1 MSRRYYQDSRS
12 PSAVFVPMPVDR
24 GVLGEKKVEALQR
37 QIERLENDQMKR
49 KELIEKLSKNQ
60 DKNQRKHQEKLLE
73 KYNKKN
79 ILTDE
84 IERIYGDDKGR
95 NFVKSPASPRV
106 LETVMA
112 KRTKE
117 FSMKQ
122 QEKELETKYL
132 LKERERLQMARDR
145 IREQRRALLSPADSS
160 MSEPDYHYRSNKMA
174 DPHSRMSVRTPRYND
189 GKEYSVDS
197 YVQNTINTLPETM
210 DRIAQLRQDVQK
222 HYVSYEKPYR
232 GEMGI
237 QTYLPHQMKGY
248 FMVRGIVDDLV
259 NDFLNLQFPEAV
271 PMMEKDA
278 YYATIEQRKRV
289 RQQTL
294 ESMSER
300 KAVQLLMED
309 IILDV
314 TGEMCLEVAQE
325 DRHSTGTIQNMV
337 DLIIMNRAEAV
348 ATQNEEGRLSN
359 DKAYNVVTKQYYTS
373 QETRDSRR
381 PDLFYHT
388 ANLSLKPEA
397 DPQRRIKLPP
407 GVAPPPTVDGKGKKL
422 PPAKTD
428 IKGKKDKKVVPGQ
441 PPPSQP
447 VRLPTPA
454 KIPEEI
460 TVVLERE
467 DPDTVVLEY
476 HPIIP
481 VDIRKY
487 DPLPNDLPET
497 KAVKERY
504 NLYSQKEIHYWKQI
518 IPYISELKM
527 PKRVK
532 GISIVSCS
540 PNSKYV
546 AFGSLRGDAMI
557 FDTAYDPWRLIKVMV
572 NENKGDDPIVNLSW
586 TMDCQRVITITHSGS
601 VFVYSMLGGLKK
613 SNTSRMGLGADDLGV
628 FPQQMGLVL
637 DMDASFK
644 DFTFQEGPLAD
655 DGVLT
660 EVHLP
665 TSASFFP
672 SFSFLGV
679 QDSFCVGLESGD
691 ILKCDLEFVLNA
703 PGEGDTHKFVES
715 KRVYNPML
723 SSKTLNII
731 GRGVEGDLFK
741 QHKARI
747 IHFSFIDNI
756 NELVSVDEEGFI
768 FIWKYTRE
776 WKASVGWFKPVRKF
790 RLSKTKDMYQ
800 PAEGK
805 PKDRTL
811 KLVFTDGAAA
821 MPNKKRQRTRQEIAQ
836 ERKQNM
842 NLILNMNLGDP
853 WHVQFDGNKLIE
865 VYAPRGVVKDTGAVF
880 HIVIKHIATDQLSS
894 YATRVYKPVKIKYS
908 KMSVISTA
916 KGDALIFMLLFP
928 SFPPKEPHVTITV
941 FDLKTFELR
950 DFRRDIYLSEAEFT
964 EMSRNDTTF
973 ADISRVF
980 GPTGSEYLFIC
991 LLGDFKVISLTT
1003 GRQVVRMEDPSIRS
1017 DDDDDE
1023 DEGYRGC
1030 TIRTDELPLEENSQV
1045 SVLSTNGKMH
1055 AIFHS
1060 PNSGTVM
1067 YVEFEDENVKA
1078 TRRQMWKLYDRLEP
1092 EKKRLMP
1099 AELRVDTLTSD
1110 LGDKQ
1115 HPSVAMRSIVLEMMD
1130 KAIQL
1135 SHKAKYTNEQKD
1147 DFMLWDRVNNYKPLE
1162 QPINSGNILT
1172 GP

>member
-174 DPHSRMSVRTPRYND
+174 DPHSRMSVRTPRYD
-189 GKEYSVDS
+189 GGKEYSVDS

-337 DLIIMNRAEAV
+337 DLIVMNRAEAV

-504 NLYSQKEIHYWKQI
+504 NLYSQREIHYWKQI

>member
-1 MSRRYYQDSRS
+1 MGQGDS
-12 PSAVFVPMPVDR
+12 
-24 GVLGEKKVEALQR
+24 
-37 QIERLENDQMKR
+37 
-49 KELIEKLSKNQ
+49 
-60 DKNQRKHQEKLLE
+60 
-73 KYNKKN
+73 
-79 ILTDE
+79 
-84 IERIYGDDKGR
+84 
-95 NFVKSPASPRV
+95 
-106 LETVMA
+106 
-112 KRTKE
+112 
-117 FSMKQ
+117 
-122 QEKELETKYL
+122 
-132 LKERERLQMARDR
+132 
-145 IREQRRALLSPADSS
+145 
-160 MSEPDYHYRSNKMA
+160 
-174 DPHSRMSVRTPRYND
+174 
-189 GKEYSVDS
+189 
-197 YVQNTINTLPETM
+197 
-210 DRIAQLRQDVQK
+210 
-222 HYVSYEKPYR
+222 
-232 GEMGI
+232 
-237 QTYLPHQMKGY
+237 
-248 FMVRGIVDDLV
+248 
-259 NDFLNLQFPEAV
+259 
-271 PMMEKDA
+271 
-278 YYATIEQRKRV
+278 
-289 RQQTL
+289 
-294 ESMSER
+294 
-300 KAVQLLMED
+300 
-309 IILDV
+309 
-314 TGEMCLEVAQE
+314 
-325 DRHSTGTIQNMV
+325 
-337 DLIIMNRAEAV
+337 
-348 ATQNEEGRLSN
+348 
-359 DKAYNVVTKQYYTS
+359 
-373 QETRDSRR
+373 
-381 PDLFYHT
+381 
-388 ANLSLKPEA
+388 
-397 DPQRRIKLPP
+397 
-407 GVAPPPTVDGKGKKL
+407 
-422 PPAKTD
+422 
-428 IKGKKDKKVVPGQ
+428 
-441 PPPSQP
+441 
-447 VRLPTPA
+447 
-454 KIPEEI
+454 
-460 TVVLERE
+460 ERE

-504 NLYSQKEIHYWKQI
+504 NMYSQREIHYWKQI

-805 PKDRTL
+805 PK
-811 KLVFTDGAAA
+811 LVFTDGAAA

-1003 GRQVVRMEDPSIRS
+1003 GRQVVKMEDPSVRS
-1017 DDDDDE
+1017 
-1023 DEGYRGC
+1023 GYRGC

>member
-174 DPHSRMSVRTPRYND
+174 DPHSRMSVRTPRYD
-189 GKEYSVDS
+189 GGKEYSVDS

-337 DLIIMNRAEAV
+337 DLIVMNRAEAV

-447 VRLPTPA
+447 VS
-454 KIPEEI
+454 
-460 TVVLERE
+460 ERE

-504 NLYSQKEIHYWKQI
+504 NLYSQREIHYWKQI

-805 PKDRTL
+805 P

>member
-174 DPHSRMSVRTPRYND
+174 DPHSRMSVRTPRYD
-189 GKEYSVDS
+189 GGKEYSVDS

-337 DLIIMNRAEAV
+337 DLIVMNRAEAV

-504 NLYSQKEIHYWKQI
+504 NLYSQREIHYWKQI

-1017 DDDDDE
+1017 
-1023 DEGYRGC
+1023 GYRGC

>member
-337 DLIIMNRAEAV
+337 DLIVMNRAEAV

-388 ANLSLKPEA
+388 GNLSLKPEA

-487 DPLPNDLPET
+487 DPLPNDLLET

-805 PKDRTL
+805 PK
-811 KLVFTDGAAA
+811 LVFTDGAAA

-1017 DDDDDE
+1017 
-1023 DEGYRGC
+1023 GYRGC

>member
-1 MSRRYYQDSRS
+1 MGQGDS
-12 PSAVFVPMPVDR
+12 
-24 GVLGEKKVEALQR
+24 
-37 QIERLENDQMKR
+37 
-49 KELIEKLSKNQ
+49 
-60 DKNQRKHQEKLLE
+60 
-73 KYNKKN
+73 
-79 ILTDE
+79 
-84 IERIYGDDKGR
+84 
-95 NFVKSPASPRV
+95 
-106 LETVMA
+106 
-112 KRTKE
+112 
-117 FSMKQ
+117 
-122 QEKELETKYL
+122 
-132 LKERERLQMARDR
+132 
-145 IREQRRALLSPADSS
+145 
-160 MSEPDYHYRSNKMA
+160 
-174 DPHSRMSVRTPRYND
+174 
-189 GKEYSVDS
+189 
-197 YVQNTINTLPETM
+197 
-210 DRIAQLRQDVQK
+210 
-222 HYVSYEKPYR
+222 
-232 GEMGI
+232 
-237 QTYLPHQMKGY
+237 
-248 FMVRGIVDDLV
+248 
-259 NDFLNLQFPEAV
+259 
-271 PMMEKDA
+271 
-278 YYATIEQRKRV
+278 
-289 RQQTL
+289 
-294 ESMSER
+294 
-300 KAVQLLMED
+300 
-309 IILDV
+309 
-314 TGEMCLEVAQE
+314 
-325 DRHSTGTIQNMV
+325 
-337 DLIIMNRAEAV
+337 
-348 ATQNEEGRLSN
+348 
-359 DKAYNVVTKQYYTS
+359 
-373 QETRDSRR
+373 
-381 PDLFYHT
+381 
-388 ANLSLKPEA
+388 
-397 DPQRRIKLPP
+397 
-407 GVAPPPTVDGKGKKL
+407 
-422 PPAKTD
+422 
-428 IKGKKDKKVVPGQ
+428 
-441 PPPSQP
+441 
-447 VRLPTPA
+447 
-454 KIPEEI
+454 
-460 TVVLERE
+460 ERE

-504 NLYSQKEIHYWKQI
+504 NLYSQREIHYWKQI

-776 WKASVGWFKPVRKF
+776 WKASVGWFKPVKKF

-805 PKDRTL
+805 P

-821 MPNKKRQRTRQEIAQ
+821 MPNKKRQRTRHEIAQ

-950 DFRRDIYLSEAEFT
+950 DFRRDIYLSEAEYT
-964 EMSRNDTTF
+964 EMSRNETTF

-1003 GRQVVRMEDPSIRS
+1003 GRQVVRMEDPLVRS
-1017 DDDDDE
+1017 
-1023 DEGYRGC
+1023 GYRGC

>member
-60 DKNQRKHQEKLLE
+60 DKNQREHQEKLLE

-95 NFVKSPASPRV
+95 NFVKSRASPRV

-174 DPHSRMSVRTPRYND
+174 DPHSRMSVRTPRYD
-189 GKEYSVDS
+189 GGKEYSVDS

-447 VRLPTPA
+447 VS
-454 KIPEEI
+454 
-460 TVVLERE
+460 ERE

-487 DPLPNDLPET
+487 DPLPNDLLET

-601 VFVYSMLGGLKK
+601 VFVYSMLGGIKK

-776 WKASVGWFKPVRKF
+776 WKASVGWFKPVKKF

-853 WHVQFDGNKLIE
+853 WHVQFDGNKMIE

-950 DFRRDIYLSEAEFT
+950 DFRRDIYLSEAEYT
-964 EMSRNDTTF
+964 EMSRNETTF

-1003 GRQVVRMEDPSIRS
+1003 GRQVVRMEDPSVRS
-1017 DDDDDE
+1017 
-1023 DEGYRGC
+1023 GYRGC

>member
-160 MSEPDYHYRSNKMA
+160 MSEPDYHYRSNKMT

-189 GKEYSVDS
+189 SKEYSVDS

-325 DRHSTGTIQNMV
+325 DQHSTGTIQNMV
-337 DLIIMNRAEAV
+337 DLIVMNRAEAV

-447 VRLPTPA
+447 V
-454 KIPEEI
+454 
-460 TVVLERE
+460 
-467 DPDTVVLEY
+467 
-476 HPIIP
+476 
-481 VDIRKY
+481 
-487 DPLPNDLPET
+487 
-497 KAVKERY
+497 
-504 NLYSQKEIHYWKQI
+504 
-518 IPYISELKM
+518 
-527 PKRVK
+527 
-532 GISIVSCS
+532 
-540 PNSKYV
+540 
-546 AFGSLRGDAMI
+546 
-557 FDTAYDPWRLIKVMV
+557 
-572 NENKGDDPIVNLSW
+572 
-586 TMDCQRVITITHSGS
+586 
-601 VFVYSMLGGLKK
+601 
-613 SNTSRMGLGADDLGV
+613 
-628 FPQQMGLVL
+628 
-637 DMDASFK
+637 
-644 DFTFQEGPLAD
+644 
-655 DGVLT
+655 
-660 EVHLP
+660 
-665 TSASFFP
+665 
-672 SFSFLGV
+672 
-679 QDSFCVGLESGD
+679 
-691 ILKCDLEFVLNA
+691 
-703 PGEGDTHKFVES
+703 
-715 KRVYNPML
+715 
-723 SSKTLNII
+723 
-731 GRGVEGDLFK
+731 
-741 QHKARI
+741 
-747 IHFSFIDNI
+747 
-756 NELVSVDEEGFI
+756 
-768 FIWKYTRE
+768 
-776 WKASVGWFKPVRKF
+776 
-790 RLSKTKDMYQ
+790 
-800 PAEGK
+800 
-805 PKDRTL
+805 
-811 KLVFTDGAAA
+811 
-821 MPNKKRQRTRQEIAQ
+821 
-836 ERKQNM
+836 
-842 NLILNMNLGDP
+842 
-853 WHVQFDGNKLIE
+853 
-865 VYAPRGVVKDTGAVF
+865 
-880 HIVIKHIATDQLSS
+880 
-894 YATRVYKPVKIKYS
+894 
-908 KMSVISTA
+908 
-916 KGDALIFMLLFP
+916 
-928 SFPPKEPHVTITV
+928 
-941 FDLKTFELR
+941 
-950 DFRRDIYLSEAEFT
+950 
-964 EMSRNDTTF
+964 
-973 ADISRVF
+973 
-980 GPTGSEYLFIC
+980 
-991 LLGDFKVISLTT
+991 
-1003 GRQVVRMEDPSIRS
+1003 
-1017 DDDDDE
+1017 
-1023 DEGYRGC
+1023 
-1030 TIRTDELPLEENSQV
+1030 
-1045 SVLSTNGKMH
+1045 
-1055 AIFHS
+1055 
-1060 PNSGTVM
+1060 SGT
-1067 YVEFEDENVKA
+1067 
-1078 TRRQMWKLYDRLEP
+1078 R
-1092 EKKRLMP
+1092 
-1099 AELRVDTLTSD
+1099 
-1110 LGDKQ
+1110 
-1115 HPSVAMRSIVLEMMD
+1115 
-1130 KAIQL
+1130 
-1135 SHKAKYTNEQKD
+1135 
-1147 DFMLWDRVNNYKPLE
+1147 
-1162 QPINSGNILT
+1162 
-1172 GP
+1172 

>member
-174 DPHSRMSVRTPRYND
+174 DPHSRMSVRTPRYD
-189 GKEYSVDS
+189 GGKEYSVDS

-337 DLIIMNRAEAV
+337 DLIVMNRAEAV

-447 VRLPTPA
+447 VS
-454 KIPEEI
+454 
-460 TVVLERE
+460 ERE

-504 NLYSQKEIHYWKQI
+504 NLYSQREIHYWKQI

>member
-1 MSRRYYQDSRS
+1 MGQGDS
-12 PSAVFVPMPVDR
+12 
-24 GVLGEKKVEALQR
+24 
-37 QIERLENDQMKR
+37 
-49 KELIEKLSKNQ
+49 
-60 DKNQRKHQEKLLE
+60 
-73 KYNKKN
+73 
-79 ILTDE
+79 
-84 IERIYGDDKGR
+84 
-95 NFVKSPASPRV
+95 
-106 LETVMA
+106 
-112 KRTKE
+112 
-117 FSMKQ
+117 
-122 QEKELETKYL
+122 
-132 LKERERLQMARDR
+132 
-145 IREQRRALLSPADSS
+145 
-160 MSEPDYHYRSNKMA
+160 
-174 DPHSRMSVRTPRYND
+174 
-189 GKEYSVDS
+189 
-197 YVQNTINTLPETM
+197 
-210 DRIAQLRQDVQK
+210 
-222 HYVSYEKPYR
+222 
-232 GEMGI
+232 
-237 QTYLPHQMKGY
+237 
-248 FMVRGIVDDLV
+248 
-259 NDFLNLQFPEAV
+259 
-271 PMMEKDA
+271 
-278 YYATIEQRKRV
+278 
-289 RQQTL
+289 
-294 ESMSER
+294 
-300 KAVQLLMED
+300 
-309 IILDV
+309 
-314 TGEMCLEVAQE
+314 
-325 DRHSTGTIQNMV
+325 
-337 DLIIMNRAEAV
+337 
-348 ATQNEEGRLSN
+348 
-359 DKAYNVVTKQYYTS
+359 
-373 QETRDSRR
+373 
-381 PDLFYHT
+381 
-388 ANLSLKPEA
+388 
-397 DPQRRIKLPP
+397 
-407 GVAPPPTVDGKGKKL
+407 
-422 PPAKTD
+422 
-428 IKGKKDKKVVPGQ
+428 
-441 PPPSQP
+441 
-447 VRLPTPA
+447 
-454 KIPEEI
+454 
-460 TVVLERE
+460 ERE

-504 NLYSQKEIHYWKQI
+504 NLYSQREIHYWKQI

-601 VFVYSMLGGLKK
+601 VFVYSMLGGIKK

-805 PKDRTL
+805 PK
-811 KLVFTDGAAA
+811 LVFTDGAAA

-950 DFRRDIYLSEAEFT
+950 DFRRDIYLSEAEYT
-964 EMSRNDTTF
+964 EMSRNETTF

-1003 GRQVVRMEDPSIRS
+1003 GRQVVRMEDPSVRS
-1017 DDDDDE
+1017 
-1023 DEGYRGC
+1023 GYRGC

>member
-1 MSRRYYQDSRS
+1 MGQGDS
-12 PSAVFVPMPVDR
+12 
-24 GVLGEKKVEALQR
+24 
-37 QIERLENDQMKR
+37 
-49 KELIEKLSKNQ
+49 
-60 DKNQRKHQEKLLE
+60 
-73 KYNKKN
+73 
-79 ILTDE
+79 
-84 IERIYGDDKGR
+84 
-95 NFVKSPASPRV
+95 
-106 LETVMA
+106 
-112 KRTKE
+112 
-117 FSMKQ
+117 
-122 QEKELETKYL
+122 
-132 LKERERLQMARDR
+132 
-145 IREQRRALLSPADSS
+145 
-160 MSEPDYHYRSNKMA
+160 
-174 DPHSRMSVRTPRYND
+174 
-189 GKEYSVDS
+189 
-197 YVQNTINTLPETM
+197 
-210 DRIAQLRQDVQK
+210 
-222 HYVSYEKPYR
+222 
-232 GEMGI
+232 
-237 QTYLPHQMKGY
+237 
-248 FMVRGIVDDLV
+248 
-259 NDFLNLQFPEAV
+259 
-271 PMMEKDA
+271 
-278 YYATIEQRKRV
+278 
-289 RQQTL
+289 
-294 ESMSER
+294 
-300 KAVQLLMED
+300 
-309 IILDV
+309 
-314 TGEMCLEVAQE
+314 
-325 DRHSTGTIQNMV
+325 
-337 DLIIMNRAEAV
+337 
-348 ATQNEEGRLSN
+348 
-359 DKAYNVVTKQYYTS
+359 
-373 QETRDSRR
+373 
-381 PDLFYHT
+381 
-388 ANLSLKPEA
+388 
-397 DPQRRIKLPP
+397 
-407 GVAPPPTVDGKGKKL
+407 
-422 PPAKTD
+422 
-428 IKGKKDKKVVPGQ
+428 
-441 PPPSQP
+441 
-447 VRLPTPA
+447 
-454 KIPEEI
+454 
-460 TVVLERE
+460 ERE

-487 DPLPNDLPET
+487 DPLPNDLLET

-504 NLYSQKEIHYWKQI
+504 NLYSQREIHYWKQI

-805 PKDRTL
+805 PK
-811 KLVFTDGAAA
+811 LVFTDGAAA

-1017 DDDDDE
+1017 
-1023 DEGYRGC
+1023 GYRGC

>member
-49 KELIEKLSKNQ
+49 KELIEKLSKNK
-60 DKNQRKHQEKLLE
+60 DKNQREHQEKLLV

-79 ILTDE
+79 MLTDE

-160 MSEPDYHYRSNKMA
+160 MSEPDYHYRSNKMT
-174 DPHSRMSVRTPRYND
+174 DPHSRMSVRTPRYD
-189 GKEYSVDS
+189 SGKEYSVDS
-197 YVQNTINTLPETM
+197 YVQNTINTLPDTM

-259 NDFLNLQFPEAV
+259 NDFLDFQFPEAV

-278 YYATIEQRKRV
+278 YYATIEQKKRV

-373 QETRDSRR
+373 QETRESRR

-388 ANLSLKPEA
+388 TNLSLKPEA

-422 PPAKTD
+422 PPGKTD

-447 VRLPTPA
+447 VS
-454 KIPEEI
+454 
-460 TVVLERE
+460 ERE

-572 NENKGDDPIVNLSW
+572 NENSGDDPIVHLSW

-703 PGEGDTHKFVES
+703 PGEGDNHKFVES

-723 SSKTLNII
+723 TSKTLNII
-731 GRGVEGDLFK
+731 GRGVEGELFK

-747 IHFSFIDNI
+747 IHFSFIDNV
-756 NELVSVDEEGFI
+756 NELVSVDEEGYI

-805 PKDRTL
+805 PK
-811 KLVFTDGAAA
+811 LVFTDGAAA
-821 MPNKKRQRTRQEIAQ
+821 MPNKKRKRTRQEIAQ

-894 YATRVYKPVKIKYS
+894 YATRVYRPVKIKYT

-950 DFRRDIYLSEAEFT
+950 DFRRDIYLSEAEYT

-1003 GRQVVRMEDPSIRS
+1003 GRQVVRMEDPSVKS
-1017 DDDDDE
+1017 
-1023 DEGYRGC
+1023 GYRGC

-1060 PNSGTVM
+1060 PNSGSVM

-1099 AELRVDTLTSD
+1099 AELRVDTLSSD

-1115 HPSVAMRSIVLEMMD
+1115 HPSVAMRSIILEMMD
-1130 KAIQL
+1130 NAIQL

-1147 DFMLWDRVNNYKPLE
+1147 DFMLWDRANNYKPLE

-1172 GP
+1172 GT

>member
-1 MSRRYYQDSRS
+1 MGAGDS
-12 PSAVFVPMPVDR
+12 
-24 GVLGEKKVEALQR
+24 
-37 QIERLENDQMKR
+37 
-49 KELIEKLSKNQ
+49 
-60 DKNQRKHQEKLLE
+60 
-73 KYNKKN
+73 
-79 ILTDE
+79 
-84 IERIYGDDKGR
+84 
-95 NFVKSPASPRV
+95 
-106 LETVMA
+106 
-112 KRTKE
+112 
-117 FSMKQ
+117 
-122 QEKELETKYL
+122 
-132 LKERERLQMARDR
+132 
-145 IREQRRALLSPADSS
+145 
-160 MSEPDYHYRSNKMA
+160 
-174 DPHSRMSVRTPRYND
+174 
-189 GKEYSVDS
+189 
-197 YVQNTINTLPETM
+197 
-210 DRIAQLRQDVQK
+210 
-222 HYVSYEKPYR
+222 
-232 GEMGI
+232 
-237 QTYLPHQMKGY
+237 
-248 FMVRGIVDDLV
+248 
-259 NDFLNLQFPEAV
+259 
-271 PMMEKDA
+271 
-278 YYATIEQRKRV
+278 
-289 RQQTL
+289 
-294 ESMSER
+294 
-300 KAVQLLMED
+300 
-309 IILDV
+309 
-314 TGEMCLEVAQE
+314 
-325 DRHSTGTIQNMV
+325 
-337 DLIIMNRAEAV
+337 
-348 ATQNEEGRLSN
+348 
-359 DKAYNVVTKQYYTS
+359 
-373 QETRDSRR
+373 
-381 PDLFYHT
+381 
-388 ANLSLKPEA
+388 
-397 DPQRRIKLPP
+397 
-407 GVAPPPTVDGKGKKL
+407 
-422 PPAKTD
+422 
-428 IKGKKDKKVVPGQ
+428 
-441 PPPSQP
+441 
-447 VRLPTPA
+447 
-454 KIPEEI
+454 
-460 TVVLERE
+460 ERE

-487 DPLPNDLPET
+487 DPLPNDIPET

-504 NLYSQKEIHYWKQI
+504 NLYSQREIHYWKQI

-546 AFGSLRGDAMI
+546 AFGSSRGDVMI

-572 NENKGDDPIVNLSW
+572 NENKGDDPVVHLSW
-586 TMDCQRVITITHSGS
+586 TMDCQRVVTITHSGS

-613 SNTSRMGLGADDLGV
+613 SNTSRMGLGADDLGI

-655 DGVLT
+655 EGVLT
-660 EVHLP
+660 DVHLP
-665 TSASFFP
+665 TTASFFP

-679 QDSFCVGLESGD
+679 QDSFCVGLENGD

-723 SSKTLNII
+723 TSKTLNII
-731 GRGVEGDLFK
+731 GRGVEGELFK
-741 QHKARI
+741 QHKAKI
-747 IHFSFIDNI
+747 LHFSFIDNI

-776 WKASVGWFKPVRKF
+776 WKASVGWFKPVKKF

-805 PKDRTL
+805 PK
-811 KLVFTDGAAA
+811 LVFTDGAAA
-821 MPNKKRQRTRQEIAQ
+821 MPNKKRKRTRQEIAQ
-836 ERKQNM
+836 ERQQNM

-853 WHVQFDGNKLIE
+853 WHVQIDGSKLIE

-894 YATRVYKPVKIKYS
+894 YATRVYKPIKIKYS

-950 DFRRDIYLSEAEFT
+950 DFRRDIYLSEAEYT

-1003 GRQVVRMEDPSIRS
+1003 GRQVVRMEDSSVRS
-1017 DDDDDE
+1017 
-1023 DEGYRGC
+1023 GYRGC
-1030 TIRTDELPLEENSQV
+1030 TILTDELPLEENSQV

-1060 PNSGTVM
+1060 PNSGSVM

-1099 AELRVDTLTSD
+1099 AELRVDTLTSE

-1115 HPSVAMRSIVLEMMD
+1115 HPSVTMRSIVLEMMD

-1172 GP
+1172 GS

>member
-174 DPHSRMSVRTPRYND
+174 DPHSRMSVRTPRYD
-189 GKEYSVDS
+189 GGKEYSVDS

-447 VRLPTPA
+447 VS
-454 KIPEEI
+454 
-460 TVVLERE
+460 ERE

-504 NLYSQKEIHYWKQI
+504 NLYSQREIHYWKQI

-601 VFVYSMLGGLKK
+601 VFVYSMLGGIKK

-776 WKASVGWFKPVRKF
+776 WKASVGWFKPVKKF

-811 KLVFTDGAAA
+811 KLVFTDGTAA

-1017 DDDDDE
+1017 
-1023 DEGYRGC
+1023 GYRGC

>member
-1 MSRRYYQDSRS
+1 MGQGDS
-12 PSAVFVPMPVDR
+12 
-24 GVLGEKKVEALQR
+24 
-37 QIERLENDQMKR
+37 
-49 KELIEKLSKNQ
+49 
-60 DKNQRKHQEKLLE
+60 
-73 KYNKKN
+73 
-79 ILTDE
+79 
-84 IERIYGDDKGR
+84 
-95 NFVKSPASPRV
+95 
-106 LETVMA
+106 
-112 KRTKE
+112 
-117 FSMKQ
+117 
-122 QEKELETKYL
+122 
-132 LKERERLQMARDR
+132 
-145 IREQRRALLSPADSS
+145 
-160 MSEPDYHYRSNKMA
+160 
-174 DPHSRMSVRTPRYND
+174 
-189 GKEYSVDS
+189 
-197 YVQNTINTLPETM
+197 
-210 DRIAQLRQDVQK
+210 
-222 HYVSYEKPYR
+222 
-232 GEMGI
+232 
-237 QTYLPHQMKGY
+237 
-248 FMVRGIVDDLV
+248 
-259 NDFLNLQFPEAV
+259 
-271 PMMEKDA
+271 
-278 YYATIEQRKRV
+278 
-289 RQQTL
+289 
-294 ESMSER
+294 
-300 KAVQLLMED
+300 
-309 IILDV
+309 
-314 TGEMCLEVAQE
+314 
-325 DRHSTGTIQNMV
+325 
-337 DLIIMNRAEAV
+337 
-348 ATQNEEGRLSN
+348 
-359 DKAYNVVTKQYYTS
+359 
-373 QETRDSRR
+373 
-381 PDLFYHT
+381 
-388 ANLSLKPEA
+388 
-397 DPQRRIKLPP
+397 
-407 GVAPPPTVDGKGKKL
+407 
-422 PPAKTD
+422 
-428 IKGKKDKKVVPGQ
+428 
-441 PPPSQP
+441 
-447 VRLPTPA
+447 
-454 KIPEEI
+454 
-460 TVVLERE
+460 ERE

-601 VFVYSMLGGLKK
+601 VFVYSMLGGIKK

-776 WKASVGWFKPVRKF
+776 WKASVGWFKPVKKF

-805 PKDRTL
+805 P

-950 DFRRDIYLSEAEFT
+950 DFRRDIYLSEAEYT
-964 EMSRNDTTF
+964 EMSRNETTF

-1003 GRQVVRMEDPSIRS
+1003 GRQVVRMEDPSVRS
-1017 DDDDDE
+1017 
-1023 DEGYRGC
+1023 GYRGC

>member
-1017 DDDDDE
+1017 
-1023 DEGYRGC
+1023 GYRGC

>member
-447 VRLPTPA
+447 VS
-454 KIPEEI
+454 
-460 TVVLERE
+460 ERE

>member
-1 MSRRYYQDSRS
+1 MGQGDS
-12 PSAVFVPMPVDR
+12 
-24 GVLGEKKVEALQR
+24 
-37 QIERLENDQMKR
+37 
-49 KELIEKLSKNQ
+49 
-60 DKNQRKHQEKLLE
+60 
-73 KYNKKN
+73 
-79 ILTDE
+79 
-84 IERIYGDDKGR
+84 
-95 NFVKSPASPRV
+95 
-106 LETVMA
+106 
-112 KRTKE
+112 
-117 FSMKQ
+117 
-122 QEKELETKYL
+122 
-132 LKERERLQMARDR
+132 
-145 IREQRRALLSPADSS
+145 
-160 MSEPDYHYRSNKMA
+160 
-174 DPHSRMSVRTPRYND
+174 
-189 GKEYSVDS
+189 
-197 YVQNTINTLPETM
+197 
-210 DRIAQLRQDVQK
+210 
-222 HYVSYEKPYR
+222 
-232 GEMGI
+232 
-237 QTYLPHQMKGY
+237 
-248 FMVRGIVDDLV
+248 
-259 NDFLNLQFPEAV
+259 
-271 PMMEKDA
+271 
-278 YYATIEQRKRV
+278 
-289 RQQTL
+289 
-294 ESMSER
+294 
-300 KAVQLLMED
+300 
-309 IILDV
+309 
-314 TGEMCLEVAQE
+314 
-325 DRHSTGTIQNMV
+325 
-337 DLIIMNRAEAV
+337 
-348 ATQNEEGRLSN
+348 
-359 DKAYNVVTKQYYTS
+359 
-373 QETRDSRR
+373 
-381 PDLFYHT
+381 
-388 ANLSLKPEA
+388 
-397 DPQRRIKLPP
+397 
-407 GVAPPPTVDGKGKKL
+407 
-422 PPAKTD
+422 
-428 IKGKKDKKVVPGQ
+428 
-441 PPPSQP
+441 
-447 VRLPTPA
+447 
-454 KIPEEI
+454 
-460 TVVLERE
+460 ERE

-504 NLYSQKEIHYWKQI
+504 NLYSQREIHYWKQI

-776 WKASVGWFKPVRKF
+776 WKASVGWFKPVKKF

-805 PKDRTL
+805 P

-1017 DDDDDE
+1017 
-1023 DEGYRGC
+1023 GYRGC

-1115 HPSVAMRSIVLEMMD
+1115 HPSVAMRSIILEMMD

>member
-1 MSRRYYQDSRS
+1 MGQGDS
-12 PSAVFVPMPVDR
+12 
-24 GVLGEKKVEALQR
+24 
-37 QIERLENDQMKR
+37 
-49 KELIEKLSKNQ
+49 
-60 DKNQRKHQEKLLE
+60 
-73 KYNKKN
+73 
-79 ILTDE
+79 
-84 IERIYGDDKGR
+84 
-95 NFVKSPASPRV
+95 
-106 LETVMA
+106 
-112 KRTKE
+112 
-117 FSMKQ
+117 
-122 QEKELETKYL
+122 
-132 LKERERLQMARDR
+132 
-145 IREQRRALLSPADSS
+145 
-160 MSEPDYHYRSNKMA
+160 
-174 DPHSRMSVRTPRYND
+174 
-189 GKEYSVDS
+189 
-197 YVQNTINTLPETM
+197 
-210 DRIAQLRQDVQK
+210 
-222 HYVSYEKPYR
+222 
-232 GEMGI
+232 
-237 QTYLPHQMKGY
+237 
-248 FMVRGIVDDLV
+248 
-259 NDFLNLQFPEAV
+259 
-271 PMMEKDA
+271 
-278 YYATIEQRKRV
+278 
-289 RQQTL
+289 
-294 ESMSER
+294 
-300 KAVQLLMED
+300 
-309 IILDV
+309 
-314 TGEMCLEVAQE
+314 
-325 DRHSTGTIQNMV
+325 
-337 DLIIMNRAEAV
+337 
-348 ATQNEEGRLSN
+348 
-359 DKAYNVVTKQYYTS
+359 
-373 QETRDSRR
+373 
-381 PDLFYHT
+381 
-388 ANLSLKPEA
+388 
-397 DPQRRIKLPP
+397 
-407 GVAPPPTVDGKGKKL
+407 
-422 PPAKTD
+422 
-428 IKGKKDKKVVPGQ
+428 
-441 PPPSQP
+441 
-447 VRLPTPA
+447 
-454 KIPEEI
+454 
-460 TVVLERE
+460 ERE

-805 PKDRTL
+805 PK
-811 KLVFTDGAAA
+811 LVFTDGAAA

-1017 DDDDDE
+1017 
-1023 DEGYRGC
+1023 GYRGC

-1115 HPSVAMRSIVLEMMD
+1115 HPSVAMRSIILEMMD

>member
-174 DPHSRMSVRTPRYND
+174 DPHSRMSVRTPRYD
-189 GKEYSVDS
+189 GGKEYSVDS

-337 DLIIMNRAEAV
+337 DLIVMNRAEAV

-504 NLYSQKEIHYWKQI
+504 NLYSQREIHYWKQI

-805 PKDRTL
+805 P

>member
-1 MSRRYYQDSRS
+1 MGEGDS
-12 PSAVFVPMPVDR
+12 
-24 GVLGEKKVEALQR
+24 
-37 QIERLENDQMKR
+37 
-49 KELIEKLSKNQ
+49 
-60 DKNQRKHQEKLLE
+60 
-73 KYNKKN
+73 
-79 ILTDE
+79 
-84 IERIYGDDKGR
+84 
-95 NFVKSPASPRV
+95 
-106 LETVMA
+106 
-112 KRTKE
+112 
-117 FSMKQ
+117 
-122 QEKELETKYL
+122 
-132 LKERERLQMARDR
+132 
-145 IREQRRALLSPADSS
+145 
-160 MSEPDYHYRSNKMA
+160 
-174 DPHSRMSVRTPRYND
+174 
-189 GKEYSVDS
+189 
-197 YVQNTINTLPETM
+197 
-210 DRIAQLRQDVQK
+210 
-222 HYVSYEKPYR
+222 
-232 GEMGI
+232 
-237 QTYLPHQMKGY
+237 
-248 FMVRGIVDDLV
+248 
-259 NDFLNLQFPEAV
+259 
-271 PMMEKDA
+271 
-278 YYATIEQRKRV
+278 
-289 RQQTL
+289 
-294 ESMSER
+294 
-300 KAVQLLMED
+300 
-309 IILDV
+309 
-314 TGEMCLEVAQE
+314 
-325 DRHSTGTIQNMV
+325 
-337 DLIIMNRAEAV
+337 
-348 ATQNEEGRLSN
+348 
-359 DKAYNVVTKQYYTS
+359 
-373 QETRDSRR
+373 
-381 PDLFYHT
+381 
-388 ANLSLKPEA
+388 
-397 DPQRRIKLPP
+397 
-407 GVAPPPTVDGKGKKL
+407 
-422 PPAKTD
+422 
-428 IKGKKDKKVVPGQ
+428 
-441 PPPSQP
+441 
-447 VRLPTPA
+447 
-454 KIPEEI
+454 
-460 TVVLERE
+460 ERE

-572 NENKGDDPIVNLSW
+572 NENSGDDPIVHLSW

-703 PGEGDTHKFVES
+703 PGEGDNHKFVES

-723 SSKTLNII
+723 TSKTLNII
-731 GRGVEGDLFK
+731 GRGVEGELFK

-747 IHFSFIDNI
+747 IHFSFIDNV
-756 NELVSVDEEGFI
+756 NELVSVDEEGYI

-805 PKDRTL
+805 PK
-811 KLVFTDGAAA
+811 LVFTDGAAA
-821 MPNKKRQRTRQEIAQ
+821 MPNKKRKRTRQEIAQ

-894 YATRVYKPVKIKYS
+894 YATRVYRPVKIKYS

-950 DFRRDIYLSEAEFT
+950 DFRRDIYLSEAEYT

-1003 GRQVVRMEDPSIRS
+1003 GRQVVRMEDPSVKS
-1017 DDDDDE
+1017 
-1023 DEGYRGC
+1023 GYRGC

-1060 PNSGTVM
+1060 PNSGSVM

-1099 AELRVDTLTSD
+1099 AELRVDTLSSD

-1115 HPSVAMRSIVLEMMD
+1115 HPSVAMRSIILEMMD
-1130 KAIQL
+1130 NAIQL

-1147 DFMLWDRVNNYKPLE
+1147 DFMLWDRANNYKPLE

-1172 GP
+1172 GT

>member
-174 DPHSRMSVRTPRYND
+174 DPHSRMSVRTPRYD
-189 GKEYSVDS
+189 GGKEYSVDS

-337 DLIIMNRAEAV
+337 DLIVMNRAEAV

-487 DPLPNDLPET
+487 DPLPNDLLET

-601 VFVYSMLGGLKK
+601 VFVYSMLGGIKK

-776 WKASVGWFKPVRKF
+776 WKASVGWFKPVKKF

-805 PKDRTL
+805 P

-1017 DDDDDE
+1017 
-1023 DEGYRGC
+1023 GYRGC

>member
-1 MSRRYYQDSRS
+1 MGQGDS
-12 PSAVFVPMPVDR
+12 
-24 GVLGEKKVEALQR
+24 
-37 QIERLENDQMKR
+37 
-49 KELIEKLSKNQ
+49 
-60 DKNQRKHQEKLLE
+60 
-73 KYNKKN
+73 
-79 ILTDE
+79 
-84 IERIYGDDKGR
+84 
-95 NFVKSPASPRV
+95 
-106 LETVMA
+106 
-112 KRTKE
+112 
-117 FSMKQ
+117 
-122 QEKELETKYL
+122 
-132 LKERERLQMARDR
+132 
-145 IREQRRALLSPADSS
+145 
-160 MSEPDYHYRSNKMA
+160 
-174 DPHSRMSVRTPRYND
+174 
-189 GKEYSVDS
+189 
-197 YVQNTINTLPETM
+197 
-210 DRIAQLRQDVQK
+210 
-222 HYVSYEKPYR
+222 
-232 GEMGI
+232 
-237 QTYLPHQMKGY
+237 
-248 FMVRGIVDDLV
+248 
-259 NDFLNLQFPEAV
+259 
-271 PMMEKDA
+271 
-278 YYATIEQRKRV
+278 
-289 RQQTL
+289 
-294 ESMSER
+294 
-300 KAVQLLMED
+300 
-309 IILDV
+309 
-314 TGEMCLEVAQE
+314 
-325 DRHSTGTIQNMV
+325 
-337 DLIIMNRAEAV
+337 
-348 ATQNEEGRLSN
+348 
-359 DKAYNVVTKQYYTS
+359 
-373 QETRDSRR
+373 
-381 PDLFYHT
+381 
-388 ANLSLKPEA
+388 
-397 DPQRRIKLPP
+397 
-407 GVAPPPTVDGKGKKL
+407 
-422 PPAKTD
+422 
-428 IKGKKDKKVVPGQ
+428 
-441 PPPSQP
+441 
-447 VRLPTPA
+447 
-454 KIPEEI
+454 
-460 TVVLERE
+460 ERE

-504 NLYSQKEIHYWKQI
+504 NLYSQREIHYWKQI

-805 PKDRTL
+805 PK
-811 KLVFTDGAAA
+811 LVFTDGAAA

-853 WHVQFDGNKLIE
+853 WHVQFDGNKMIE

-1017 DDDDDE
+1017 
-1023 DEGYRGC
+1023 GYKGC

-1115 HPSVAMRSIVLEMMD
+1115 HPSVAMRSIILEMMD

>member
-174 DPHSRMSVRTPRYND
+174 DPHSRMSVRTPRYD
-189 GKEYSVDS
+189 GGKEYSVDS

-337 DLIIMNRAEAV
+337 DLIVMNRAEAV

-504 NLYSQKEIHYWKQI
+504 NLYSQREIHYWKQI

-805 PKDRTL
+805 PK
-811 KLVFTDGAAA
+811 LVFTDGAAA

-1017 DDDDDE
+1017 
-1023 DEGYRGC
+1023 GYRGC

>member
-174 DPHSRMSVRTPRYND
+174 DPHSRMSVRTPRYD
-189 GKEYSVDS
+189 GGKEYSVDS

-337 DLIIMNRAEAV
+337 DLIVMNRAEAV

-447 VRLPTPA
+447 VS
-454 KIPEEI
+454 
-460 TVVLERE
+460 ERE

-504 NLYSQKEIHYWKQI
+504 NLYSQREIHYWKQI

-1017 DDDDDE
+1017 
-1023 DEGYRGC
+1023 GYRGC

>member
-805 PKDRTL
+805 PK
-811 KLVFTDGAAA
+811 LVFTDGAAA

>member
-174 DPHSRMSVRTPRYND
+174 DPHSRMSVRTPRYD
-189 GKEYSVDS
+189 GGKEYSVDS

-428 IKGKKDKKVVPGQ
+428 IKGKKDKKIVPGQ

-487 DPLPNDLPET
+487 DPLPNDLLET

-601 VFVYSMLGGLKK
+601 VFVYSMLGGIKK

-776 WKASVGWFKPVRKF
+776 WKASVGWFKPVKKF